1 MLRRWLFWLLLVAC
15 LFLAARLTERGTWQ
29 FDATSQQRHSLS
41 QTAQQ
46 ALDQIGPGLDIAAFL
61 PDYPIS
67 RAELEQQLAPY
78 LAHPASPALR
88 FVDPLKQPDQ
98 ATAMGM
104 QRQGEI
110 HLRSGDRRE
119 TLTRFEPTAFD
130 QALNRLALQ
139 GDRWIVQLATADPR
153 GIESSPLGMGTL
165 AEGAEQLGY
174 RLLNLDPRRLDR
186 LPDNTAVVLV
196 VAPQAPLDTHTTAML
211 ETYLARGGRLLWLAD
226 GTEQGWAADYL
237 AVTHHPG
244 VIVDADA
251 ARFGLDTPA
260 NAIVEEWPEALL
272 PFAPPAPAVLYQAVG
287 LQHAADTPWAVV
299 GELRSSMR
307 SWNEM
312 GSLTGRLRRDPEQG
326 ELSGPLTVGL
336 ALETR
341 EAPTARVLY
350 LGSSHVFSN
359 AQIGRLGNSEL
370 ALGLLRWLTDNLTL
384 TALPDTPSHLIRWSP
399 RVAATLGIL
408 LIGLL
413 PISYLAFGLWW
424 RQRRRR
430 Q

>member
-1 MLRRWLFWLLLVAC
+1 MLRRLLFWLLLVAC
-15 LFLAARLTERGTWQ
+15 IFLAARLTERGTWQ
-29 FDATSQQRHSLS
+29 FDATAQQRHSLS
-41 QTAQQ
+41 QAAQQ
-46 ALDQIGPGLDIAAFL
+46 ALDQIGPGLDIVAFL

-67 RAELEQQLAPY
+67 RAELEQQLEPY

-88 FVDPLKQPDQ
+88 YVDPLQQPDQ
-98 ATAMGM
+98 ATALGM

-119 TLTRFEPTAFD
+119 TLTRFIPTAFD

-139 GDRWIVQLATADPR
+139 GDRWIVQLATAQPGVD
-153 GIESSPLGMGTL
+153 GSPLGMGTL
-165 AEGAEQLGY
+165 AERAEQLGY

-186 LPDNTAVVLV
+186 IPDNTAVVLL
-196 VAPQAPLDTHTTAML
+196 VAPQVPLDTHTTAML
-211 ETYLARGGRLLWLAD
+211 EAYLAQGGRLLWLAGGID
-226 GTEQGWAADYL
+226 QGWAADYL
-237 AVTHHPG
+237 AVTHQPG

-272 PFAPPAPAVLYQAVG
+272 PFAPSAPAVLYRAVA
-287 LQHAADTPWAVV
+287 LRHAADTRWAVV
-299 GELRSSMR
+299 GELRSSTR
-307 SWNEM
+307 SWNET

-326 ELSGPLTVGL
+326 ELAGPLTVGV

-350 LGSSHVFSN
+350 LGSSHVFSD

-370 ALGLLRWLTDNLTL
+370 ALGLLRWLTDNTTL
-384 TALPDTPSHLIRWSP
+384 TARPDTPSHVIRWSP
-399 RVAATLGIL
+399 RVAVTLGIL

-413 PISYLAFGLWW
+413 PISYLAVGLWW
-424 RQRRRR
+424 RRRRRR